1 MPGKAPTIEPPHQFD
16 ASAVIE
22 LQTVS
27 LNAPQSPSEEETD
40 EGKTGLTTN
49 TILKLIAASFGYFF
63 AGTNDGS
70 LGALTPYI
78 IRTYAIGTQHIA
90 LMYVS
95 SYIC

>member
-1 MPGKAPTIEPPHQFD
+1 MSGKVQTTEPPHRSD
-16 ASAVIE
+16 APAGIE

-27 LNAPQSPSEEETD
+27 LNAPQSPPDEEID
-40 EGKTGLTTN
+40 EGETGLTTN
-49 TILKLIAASFGYFF
+49 SILKLVAASFGYFF

-95 SYIC
+95 SHIC